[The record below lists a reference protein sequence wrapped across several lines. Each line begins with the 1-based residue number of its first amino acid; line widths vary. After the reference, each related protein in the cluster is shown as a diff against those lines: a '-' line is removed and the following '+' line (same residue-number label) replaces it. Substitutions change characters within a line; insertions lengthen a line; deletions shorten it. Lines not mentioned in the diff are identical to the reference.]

1 MGGWKTFGSA
11 SMCAGPCCPGY
22 SEVIER
28 RPLLPKISACK
39 KDQFYPDKM
48 NYFEKMRIIKKAP
61 YHAPYYHDKMNYF
74 DNMGI
79 IKKNRYDEN
88 KINYFEKMSI
98 I

>member
-1 MGGWKTFGSA
+1 MGGWKTFGPA

-48 NYFEKMRIIKKAP
+48 NYFEKMRIVKKDDP
-61 YHAPYYHDKMNYF
+61 YYQYHDKMNYF
-74 DNMGI
+74 EKMGI
-79 IKKNRYDEN
+79 IKKNRYDDD
-88 KINYFEKMSI
+88 KMNYFEKMSI